1 MEKKEIVIKDSL
13 MPISLPKQK
22 VITRQT
28 EKCVCKIHIDGN
40 NGTGLFAKIPYQNH
54 LLTVLITNNHV
65 LKANDI
71 LENKIITFSINNNI
85 KYIKIDKERKI
96 YTNENYDTT
105 IIEIR
110 EELDNLKGVIEYLE
124 IDDIISKYI
133 KEKGKNISN
142 DHFNNIYKN
151 ESLYVLNYLGGKELV
166 IF

>member
-1 MEKKEIVIKDSL
+1 MENKEIIIKESL
-13 MPISLPKQK
+13 KAISLPKQNK
-22 VITRQT
+22 ITSQT
-28 EKCVCKIHIDGN
+28 EKCVCKIHISGN
-40 NGTGLFAKIPYQNH
+40 NGTGFFAKILYKDNII
-54 LLTVLITNNHV
+54 TVLITNNHV
-65 LKANDI
+65 LKVNDI
-71 LENKIITFSINNNI
+71 LENKLITFSINNI
-85 KYIKIDKERKI
+85 VKDIKIDKERKT
-96 YTNENYDTT
+96 YTFEKYDIT

-124 IDDIISKYI
+124 IDDIIYKYI